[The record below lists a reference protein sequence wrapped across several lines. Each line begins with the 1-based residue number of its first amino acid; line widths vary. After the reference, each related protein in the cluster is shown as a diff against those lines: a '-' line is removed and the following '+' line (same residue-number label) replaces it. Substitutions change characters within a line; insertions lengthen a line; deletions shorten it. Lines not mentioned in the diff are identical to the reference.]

1 MIKYTSNSYNNSFSK
16 VFASTKITKW
26 VVGKQNVHLYII
38 KKNKRK
44 RTFDE
49 RKQNKKQQIRQRI
62 NPPPK
67 KKNCI
72 HF

>member
-38 KKNKRK
+38 TKKTREKELLMRENKTK
-44 RTFDE
+44 N
-49 RKQNKKQQIRQRI
+49 NK
-62 NPPPK
+62 
-67 KKNCI
+67 
-72 HF
+72 